1 MALPI
6 SYLESILHNEENE
19 NTYQFLSEQLRTGEY
34 LVELNT
40 GELVTLNQ
48 LTKFYEM
55 YSKNSEIR
63 NSERKSKEES
73 QVSSKQEVEAVCASS
88 ISKPKRTR
96 RNNKVKTEKV

>member
-6 SYLESILHNEENE
+6 SYLESILHNEEDE

-63 NSERKSKEES
+63 NSERKSKKEI

-88 ISKPKRTR
+88 ISKPKRAR